1 MMLTNNQSNRFLH
14 LKLSNRLRFENTDAL
29 DRIRI
34 QYGTSFG
41 FPVSAVGAHVSAVP
55 NHQTGRSAPMD
66 TRAVVAMA
74 GTFGYELDLGKLSAD
89 EKEEIREQIH
99 AYHKYAE
106 LIQKGDY
113 FRLTDPFE
121 EEIGAWAF
129 VSEDKRE
136 VLLNLVMLEV
146 HGYMTSK
153 YVKLQGLDADAMYRA
168 SGSTRFRPVAS

>member
-1 MMLTNNQSNRFLH
+1 
-14 LKLSNRLRFENTDAL
+14 
-29 DRIRI
+29 
-34 QYGTSFG
+34 
-41 FPVSAVGAHVSAVP
+41 
-55 NHQTGRSAPMD
+55 MD

-153 YVKLQGLDADAMYRA
+153 YVKLQGLDADAMYREQTTGKVY
-168 SGSTRFRPVAS
+168 SGAALMDAGLPVPMDMGEYQAKQIFFKFD